1 MKVKAVTQTWYDNI
15 SGMKKVPLKACN
27 GAYISIAAGLKYLL
41 LSQWPW
47 TLPQIF
53 HNNFYKFFQNT

>member
-15 SGMKKVPLKACN
+15 SGMKNVPLKACN

-41 LSQWPW
+41 LSQ
-47 TLPQIF
+47 
-53 HNNFYKFFQNT
+53 